1 MTSTITGAPRGDLPR
16 DVYSGRMLTVHV
28 LRVWPKSPAPAN
40 TADRPRPDT
49 MTWVE
54 FGCEDIA
61 YLAALRMPNLQDQAG
76 RLAEINSFEFPASC
90 PDPEGLAL
98 ALVGA
103 SLPGSPSMSSRVP
116 PDEACSVTP
125 ADAAAYLWNTYRLN
139 VPGDVDRRDTSSL
152 LLLLML
158 RLARRAMLG
167 DRYARQ
173 ALLELQIEHVR
184 TFDDTAPA
192 DALAAVTDQL

>member
-28 LRVWPKSPAPAN
+28 LRVWPKSPDPAN

-61 YLAALRMPNLQDQAG
+61 YLAALRMANLQGQAG
-76 RLAEINSFEFPASC
+76 RLAEINSFEFPASS

-116 PDEACSVTP
+116 SDEACSVTP
-125 ADAAAYLWNTYRLN
+125 AAAAAHLWNSYQLN
-139 VPGDVDRRDTSSL
+139 VPDDVDRRDTSSL
-152 LLLLML
+152 LLL
-158 RLARRAMLG
+158 RLARRAILG

-173 ALLELQIEHVR
+173 ALLELQIEHVHAS
-184 TFDDTAPA
+184 DDTAPA
-192 DALAAVTDQL
+192 DALATVTDQL